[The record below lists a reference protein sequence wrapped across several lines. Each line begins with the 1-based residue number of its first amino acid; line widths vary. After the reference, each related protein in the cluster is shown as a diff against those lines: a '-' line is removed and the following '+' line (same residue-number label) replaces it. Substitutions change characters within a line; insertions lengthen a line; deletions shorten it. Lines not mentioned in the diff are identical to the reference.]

1 MQTFFKLEI
10 REPQNQSYSSLT
22 QPSWLSFLLTKQE
35 DCPDHDPDTHTGQWL
50 IESRSFRVLQLCYN
64 SWFKAFL
71 GAWETVQQVKY
82 LYYMQLPQVQSQQ
95 HKWSLKHY
103 QGVTLEH
110 RARSKSE
117 AMLSLTQTLPLE
129 KIYTHNTYFLG
140 ISSCW
145 WLCVGES
152 WKNKTSLCSTI
163 ISSLHI
169 YVAWGENEWVSD

>member
-129 KIYTHNTYFLG
+129 KYIHITHIFWGSQVAGDFVWGNLGKTRQVCVQLSYHHYTYM
-140 ISSCW
+140 
-145 WLCVGES
+145 
-152 WKNKTSLCSTI
+152 
-163 ISSLHI
+163 
-169 YVAWGENEWVSD
+169 